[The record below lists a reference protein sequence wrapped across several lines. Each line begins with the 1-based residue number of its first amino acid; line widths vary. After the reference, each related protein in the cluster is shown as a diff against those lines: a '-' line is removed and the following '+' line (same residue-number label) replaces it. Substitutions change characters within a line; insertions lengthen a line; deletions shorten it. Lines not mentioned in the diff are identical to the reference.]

1 LTAILHPK
9 KNPCLIVLGTP
20 CPLSWQGDE
29 TDVKQG
35 LPHSQ
40 LAPPWQILILGDG
53 SPTRHLQLL
62 TGEKTEVDVIDMSP
76 IGDDEDGAPMKI
88 SLIP

>member
-1 LTAILHPK
+1 MTAILRPQEK
-9 KNPCLIVLGTP
+9 PLLNPPWYSLS
-20 CPLSWQGDE
+20 PLWQGDE

-53 SPTRHLQLL
+53 S
-62 TGEKTEVDVIDMSP
+62 
-76 IGDDEDGAPMKI
+76 
-88 SLIP
+88 